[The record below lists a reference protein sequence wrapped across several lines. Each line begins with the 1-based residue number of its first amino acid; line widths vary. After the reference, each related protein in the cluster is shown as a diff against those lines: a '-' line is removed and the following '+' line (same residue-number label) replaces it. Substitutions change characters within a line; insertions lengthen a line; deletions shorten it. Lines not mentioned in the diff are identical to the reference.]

1 MSDIVYRICDLLQH
15 ILIGVPVGT
24 NQSLFYLLFALL
36 SGRFLPARGAVCAA
50 LADFGLSDQ
59 AVRRAEAALC
69 YGKIKTETLLAN
81 WQAFLKG
88 EGRFAPNV
96 YEGVRPVACDL
107 TGFLRP
113 QLQNHA
119 GKHYCAEAG
128 KAVPAVVVGIAA
140 PVGRIGKSRLALPR
154 LLVRWEAQ
162 DKSEFDLQKRL
173 LKKTA
178 KTLAKDEAIVADAGF
193 DLADL
198 LEGGVSFVLR
208 LPKNFTARRGAL
220 PEYKGRGRRPAYG
233 EYVRP
238 LARVYDGQEIAATSP
253 DATAAWTEAG
263 RALRA
268 EIWNDLVLREAKAG
282 AAIFRVIAIYD
293 PRYEEPLLL
302 ATCLSVTAYAL
313 WRLYRDRWAVE
324 QLPLAAKPMLG
335 CERSFV
341 FGQESRLRL
350 PELALLAGNI
360 LSYLAATSAPVA
372 TGFWDRAAR
381 PTCGRLRRALWRLH
395 FCDLPMLAGQI
406 RKKESVTSH
415 LRTGVKAHRR
425 TKQHQ
430 TAQELLK
437 AA

>member
-1 MSDIVYRICDLLQH
+1 MSDIVYRICDALQH
-15 ILIGVPVGT
+15 VLTGVPVGT

-50 LADFGLSDQ
+50 LADFGLPDD

-69 YGKIKTETLLAN
+69 YGKCKTETLLAN
-81 WQAFLKG
+81 WQAFIKR

-119 GKHYCAEAG
+119 GKHYCTEAG

-140 PVGRIGKSRLALPR
+140 PVGRIGKSRLAAPR
-154 LLVRWEAQ
+154 LLVRWESE
-162 DKSEFDLQKRL
+162 DSSEFDLQKRL
-173 LKKTA
+173 IKKTA
-178 KTLAKDEAIVADAGF
+178 KTLAKDEALVADAGF

-198 LEGGVSFVLR
+198 LECGASFVLR
-208 LPKNFTARRGAL
+208 LPKNFTARRKSL
-220 PEYKGRGRRPAYG
+220 SEYKGRGRRPAYG
-233 EYVRP
+233 DIVRP
-238 LARVYDGQEIAATSP
+238 LARVYAGHEINAAPP
-253 DATAAWTEAG
+253 DATAVWTEAG

-268 EIWNDLVLREAKAG
+268 EIWNDLVLRDAKAG
-282 AAIFRVIAIYD
+282 AAVFRVIAIYD
-293 PRYEEPLLL
+293 PRYKEPLLV
-302 ATCLSVTAYAL
+302 ATCLSVTACAL

-341 FGQESRLRL
+341 FGPESRLRL

-360 LSYLAATSAPVA
+360 LSYLAATSAPAA

-395 FCDLPMLAGQI
+395 FCDLPALAGQI
-406 RKKESVTSH
+406 RKKESVTAH
-415 LRTGVKAHRR
+415 LLTGVRAHRR
-425 TKQHQ
+425 SKMPQ
-430 TAQELLK
+430 TA
-437 AA
+437 

>member
-1 MSDIVYRICDLLQH
+1 M
-15 ILIGVPVGT
+15 
-24 NQSLFYLLFALL
+24 
-36 SGRFLPARGAVCAA
+36 
-50 LADFGLSDQ
+50 
-59 AVRRAEAALC
+59 
-69 YGKIKTETLLAN
+69 
-81 WQAFLKG
+81 
-88 EGRFAPNV
+88 
-96 YEGVRPVACDL
+96 ACDL

-140 PVGRIGKSRLALPR
+140 PVGRIGKSRLAAPR
-154 LLVRWEAQ
+154 LLVRWEKE
-162 DKSEFDLQKRL
+162 DKSEFDVQTRL

-233 EYVRP
+233 KIVRP
-238 LARVYDGQEIAATSP
+238 LVRIYDGQEIAATSP
-253 DATAAWTEAG
+253 DPTATWTEAG

-268 EIWNDLVLREAKAG
+268 EIWNDLVLRDAKAC
-282 AAIFRVIAIYD
+282 AAIFRVIVIYD
-293 PRYEEPLLL
+293 PRYQEPLLL
-302 ATCLSVTAYAL
+302 ATRLSVTAYAL

-335 CERSFV
+335 CERWFV
-341 FGQESRLRL
+341 FGQESCLRL

-395 FCDLPMLAGQI
+395 FSDLPALAGQI
-406 RKKESVTSH
+406 RKKENVTAH

-425 TKQHQ
+425 SKTPQ
-430 TAQELLK
+430 TA
-437 AA
+437 